1 MVRLMHFYSML
12 RDRIMAFWEHS
23 IRRQLVLSFGLV
35 TLLVMTSFSYLM
47 YVQQRDFLYGTDAD
61 RAKGLARALASSSAS
76 LVLTNDIAGLQ
87 EVLQGL
93 VDAPDLKFALV
104 LSPHGE
110 VLGATNPKLIRRYVN
125 DEISKR
131 LLDVPAEFTTLI
143 DDDALIDVAM
153 PIKVSNRHVG
163 WARVE
168 MTRRSSNANLNL
180 LQATG
185 LGFSLLAVIASFVLA
200 AWLSWRLTGKL
211 YHLIHVMKAVEN
223 GNRQLR
229 SHVTNRDEVGKLAQ
243 SFNRMLDTLNYSEH
257 ELGRINRLYAAWTES
272 SEVIVRQKNEVLL
285 LNSICQILAERVP
298 FELVWIGVPGDD
310 GWVHP
315 VALSGISSNYLKL
328 IRVSMD
334 AAKHQ
339 GQGPVSK
346 AIIAGVHNVFNNF
359 LEDADAYWYDA
370 AIKFNF
376 NSVGAF
382 PISRGGKVYG
392 CIAVYSSELN
402 FFSSEHIDLMSGLA
416 DDVTFA
422 LDNLDREQQQ
432 RTAAIKLEQAATV
445 FEYSKEGIMVTDAN
459 NKIVSV
465 NRSFVEITG
474 YAAEEVIGQDPKILS
489 SGLQSREF
497 YEGMWAAVL
506 ETGSW
511 QGEIWD
517 RRKNGEVYPE
527 ALTIIRVKNVDG
539 VFINHLAIFSD
550 ISERKIAQ
558 ERIQQLAHYDVL
570 TGLPNRVLFSD
581 RLEQAIISA
590 QRNHTKIALLFL
602 DIDRFKQINDTLGHG
617 AGDLMLQNVGQ
628 RLLSCVREQD
638 TVSRQGGDEFIVV
651 LSDAGIAGAELVAQK
666 ILQSIIQPYSIE
678 GHDLRITASVGI
690 AVYPDHAQ
698 DSESLIRFADVAMYQ
713 AKENGRNCYLSFHPD
728 MNESSYE
735 RLKLENALR
744 GALERDELRVYYQ
757 AQVNLQNGSV
767 IGCEALVRWL
777 HPELGMIYPDKFIPL
792 AEETGLI
799 VSINHWVLEQAIKQ
813 CRAWRDAGFETLTMS
828 VNLSAMQFRQHNLLQ
843 QVRDLLYKY
852 DLPPG
857 VLDLELTE
865 GILMQGVE
873 RTLATLHELSAMG
886 VILSLDD
893 FGTGYSSLSY
903 LKRFPIQQLKI
914 DQSFVRD
921 VISDAS
927 DATMVRTI
935 ILMAHSLKLDVI
947 AEGVETQEQAAFLMQ
962 CGCERAQGYHFS
974 PPVTAQDFEKLLRL
988 GLGNPRY
995 DLPLSKQLNL

>member
-1 MVRLMHFYSML
+1 
-12 RDRIMAFWEHS
+12 
-23 IRRQLVLSFGLV
+23 
-35 TLLVMTSFSYLM
+35 
-47 YVQQRDFLYGTDAD
+47 
-61 RAKGLARALASSSAS
+61 
-76 LVLTNDIAGLQ
+76 
-87 EVLQGL
+87 
-93 VDAPDLKFALV
+93 
-104 LSPHGE
+104 
-110 VLGATNPKLIRRYVN
+110 
-125 DEISKR
+125 
-131 LLDVPAEFTTLI
+131 
-143 DDDALIDVAM
+143 
-153 PIKVSNRHVG
+153 
-163 WARVE
+163 
-168 MTRRSSNANLNL
+168 
-180 LQATG
+180 
-185 LGFSLLAVIASFVLA
+185 
-200 AWLSWRLTGKL
+200 
-211 YHLIHVMKAVEN
+211 
-223 GNRQLR
+223 
-229 SHVTNRDEVGKLAQ
+229 
-243 SFNRMLDTLNYSEH
+243 
-257 ELGRINRLYAAWTES
+257 
-272 SEVIVRQKNEVLL
+272 
-285 LNSICQILAERVP
+285 
-298 FELVWIGVPGDD
+298 
-310 GWVHP
+310 
-315 VALSGISSNYLKL
+315 
-328 IRVSMD
+328 
-334 AAKHQ
+334 
-339 GQGPVSK
+339 
-346 AIIAGVHNVFNNF
+346 
-359 LEDADAYWYDA
+359 
-370 AIKFNF
+370 
-376 NSVGAF
+376 
-382 PISRGGKVYG
+382 
-392 CIAVYSSELN
+392 
-402 FFSSEHIDLMSGLA
+402 MSGLA
-416 DDVTFA
+416 DDVTFE

-432 RTAAIKLEQAATV
+432 RIAAIKLEQAATL

-497 YEGMWAAVL
+497 YEGMWTFIT

-511 QGEIWD
+511 QGEVWD
-517 RRKNGEVYPE
+517 RRKSGELYPE

-539 VFINHLAIFSD
+539 EIINHLAIFSD

-617 AGDLMLQNVGQ
+617 AGDLLLQNVGQ

-651 LSDAGIAGAELVAQK
+651 LSDAGIEGAELVAQK

-678 GHDLRITASVGI
+678 EHDLRITASIGI

-698 DSESLIRFADVAMYQ
+698 DSENLIRYADVAMYQ

-757 AQVNLQNGSV
+757 AQVNLQDGSI

-813 CRAWRDAGFETLTMS
+813 CRAWHDAGFKALTMS

-843 QVRDLLYKY
+843 QVRDLLNKY
-852 DLPPG
+852 DVPAG

-974 PPVTAQDFEKLLRL
+974 PPVTAQDFEKLLQL
-988 GLGNPRY
+988 GVGGSEY
-995 DLPLSKQLNL
+995 AESLPKQLNL